1 MHKLYYGIGACSFV
15 PHAALEAIRE
25 ATGEAYETQLVKL
38 NKKEQ
43 AAPEFLALNPN
54 GQVPVLVVD
63 GKPITQIVAICEYLD
78 RKYPQLNLMPADPW
92 RRTEAMSLLA
102 WMNNSVHP
110 TFTHVFMPDKFS
122 DSADAQAELKR
133 FNTANYRALLERI
146 QGMTAL
152 ADPWLFGEKISFL
165 DIYALVLFRWGGLA
179 GIDPDTMP
187 QYKAFVERIAK
198 VPAVAT
204 ALAREGAPL
213 NMYRKPA

>member
-1 MHKLYYGIGACSFV
+1 
-15 PHAALEAIRE
+15 
-25 ATGEAYETQLVKL
+25 
-38 NKKEQ
+38 
-43 AAPEFLALNPN
+43 
-54 GQVPVLVVD
+54 
-63 GKPITQIVAICEYLD
+63 
-78 RKYPQLNLMPADPW
+78 
-92 RRTEAMSLLA
+92 
-102 WMNNSVHP
+102 
-110 TFTHVFMPDKFS
+110 MPDKFS
-122 DSADAQAELKR
+122 DSPEAQAELKR

-187 QYKAFVERIAK
+187 QYKGFVERIAT
-198 VPAVAT
+198 VPPVAA